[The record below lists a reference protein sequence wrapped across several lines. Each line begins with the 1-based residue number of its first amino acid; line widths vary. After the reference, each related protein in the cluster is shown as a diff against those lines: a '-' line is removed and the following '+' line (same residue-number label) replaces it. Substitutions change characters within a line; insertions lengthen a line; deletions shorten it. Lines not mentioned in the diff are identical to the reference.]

1 MKNVTP
7 RPKRIFFTVA
17 VEKGTDKLKAIVAA
31 HGTSLPDANNPDIRV
46 AKLEEEEGAT
56 LATMISVAIYKG
68 MHTEGIV
75 EIQKE
80 EDEEEGG
87 EE

>member
-31 HGTSLPDANNPDIRV
+31 HGTSLPDSDNPDIRV
-46 AKLEEEEGAT
+46 AKLEETEGAA
-56 LATMISVAIYKG
+56 LASMISVAIYKG
-68 MHTEGIV
+68 MHTEGLV
-75 EIQKE
+75 EIQR
-80 EDEEEGG
+80 DGDDEGG
-87 EE
+87 DE